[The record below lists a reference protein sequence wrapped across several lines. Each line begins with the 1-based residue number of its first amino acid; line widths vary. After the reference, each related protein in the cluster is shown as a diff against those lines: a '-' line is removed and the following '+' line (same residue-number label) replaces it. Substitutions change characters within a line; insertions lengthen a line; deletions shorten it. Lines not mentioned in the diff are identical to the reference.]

1 MYLAEYRC
9 VCIPPRRGEVRG
21 VIKRDGLDGPVKEE
35 TPDMKRRKLISIAAG
50 ASALVLPIGVAGA
63 QTAETTTTPAPPGS
77 SEAVALN
84 VLDVAQVGHTQA
96 SAGPSSGEGSANAVG
111 LGGDPLIDGTTGGSQ
126 QGTGTNEGALLD
138 TGDTPV
144 GRVMVTPWGVTV
156 EDDGTTRTSE
166 SDAALL
172 KLILIDSGVASVNVL
187 HTHSEASHTDDRST
201 GKTSSDGVRAN
212 VGGEE
217 DGVTVTVLHS
227 ETSSEADGS
236 SSFLLGINDTKV
248 GTSDSGGTCVVNAPG
263 VITLACLQAEGG
275 EGSSSAAAAQ
285 ASVDALGGA
294 PLDVVA
300 GTSEFGRGEQAPV
313 VLPDDVDRDTTGPE
327 VLATSTST
335 GSGLAVTG
343 MDISIGLATGF
354 ALMALGIALL
364 QLKRLNP
371 FIA

>member
-1 MYLAEYRC
+1 
-9 VCIPPRRGEVRG
+9 
-21 VIKRDGLDGPVKEE
+21 
-35 TPDMKRRKLISIAAG
+35 MKHRKLLSIAAG

-84 VLDVAQVGHTQA
+84 VLDVAQVGHTKA
-96 SAGPSSGEGSANAVG
+96 SAGQDSAEGSANALA
-111 LGGDPLIDGTTGGSQ
+111 LGGDPVIDGTTGGSQ
-126 QGTGTNEGALLD
+126 KGAGTNEGSLLD
-138 TGDTPV
+138 TGDTPL
-144 GRVMVTPWGVTV
+144 GRVMVTPWSVTV
-156 EDDGTTRTSE
+156 DDDGSTRSSE

-172 KLILIDSGVASVNVL
+172 KLILVDSGVASVNVL
-187 HTHSEASHTDDRST
+187 HTHSEANHTDQRST
-201 GKTSSDGVRAN
+201 GKTTSDGVRAN

-227 ETSSEADGS
+227 ETSSEADGN

-275 EGSSSAAAAQ
+275 ESSSSAAAAQ

-294 PLDVVA
+294 PLDIVA
-300 GTSEFGRGEQAPV
+300 GTSEFGRGQEAPV
-313 VLPDDVDRDTTGPE
+313 VLPDDFDRDSAGPE
-327 VLATSTST
+327 VLAAST

-343 MDISIGLATGF
+343 VDISIGLATGF
-354 ALMALGIALL
+354 ALMALGMALL
-364 QLKRLNP
+364 QLKRLSP
-371 FIA
+371 FTS